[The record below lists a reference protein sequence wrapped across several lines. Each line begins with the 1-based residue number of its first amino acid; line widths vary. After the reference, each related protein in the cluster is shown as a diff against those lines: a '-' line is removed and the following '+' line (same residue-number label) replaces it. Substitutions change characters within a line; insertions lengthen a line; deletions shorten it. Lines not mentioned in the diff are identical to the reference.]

1 MVFSLADLYIGQ
13 VFQVSKQKVKN
24 TKKARPKRAFLLL
37 YKIMNMEIYQ
47 NENLRRQIYKVPLDE
62 QKELLD
68 TLDQRSDSE
77 AERLRRYIA
86 LPDLT
91 RLEGNPVKMITD
103 VVIGLPSLRN
113 FDLIETPEIITPKL
127 VFDLFN
133 FPKDHPARTSS
144 DTYYVDENNILRPHT
159 SLMWKHY
166 LDIPNVLERL
176 EKNGMVGTLS
186 YGTVYR
192 RDEIDWQHSNVL
204 HHIDGL
210 FICRKDIKEISEQD
224 LKDILTEVAQALYG
238 KDVESRFNID
248 RFPYTDPSV
257 EMEIKWDD
265 EWVEILGAG
274 IPHPKVIEN
283 LGLDPEKYTGWA
295 FGFGADRLAMIKMRI
310 PDIRLLRSNDPRITK
325 QFSSLD
331 KIYEPVSKYPPIV
344 RDISFIVDAD
354 KFNIFE
360 YYELIREVAGGEC
373 VEEMEQ
379 IDKYEDEERFG
390 KNKVS
395 YAFRIVYRHLDKTLT
410 KEEVD
415 VIHKKLEEET
425 EKRWS
430 AEIR

>member
-1 MVFSLADLYIGQ
+1 MI
-13 VFQVSKQKVKN
+13 
-24 TKKARPKRAFLLL
+24 
-37 YKIMNMEIYQ
+37 IYQ
-47 NENLRRQIYKVPLDE
+47 DKSLKRQIYKVPFDE
-62 QKELLD
+62 QETLLD
-68 TLDQRSDSE
+68 TLNQRNDTE

-103 VVIGLPSLRN
+103 VVINLSSLKN
-113 FDLIETPEIITPKL
+113 FDLIETPEIISPEL

-133 FPKDHPARTSS
+133 FPKEHPARTSS
-144 DTYYVDENNILRPHT
+144 DTYYVDESHILRPHT
-159 SLMWKHY
+159 SLMWKYY
-166 LDIPNVLERL
+166 LDIPDVLERL
-176 EKNGMVGTLS
+176 EKNGMAGTLS

-210 FICRKDIKEISEQD
+210 FVCRKDIKEIGEQD
-224 LKDILTEVAQALYG
+224 LKDILTEVAEALYG

-248 RFPYTDPSV
+248 RFPYTDPSI

-274 IPHPKVIEN
+274 IPHPQVIEN
-283 LGLDPEKYTGWA
+283 LGLSPDQYTGWA

-310 PDIRLLRSNDPRITK
+310 PDIRLLRSDDPRVTN
-325 QFSSLD
+325 QFNSLENV
-331 KIYEPVSKYPPIV
+331 YEPVSKYPPVV
-344 RDISFIVDAD
+344 RDISFVVNAD

-360 YYELIREVAGGEC
+360 YYELIREVAGGEY

-379 IDKYEDEERFG
+379 IDKYENEERFG
-390 KNKVS
+390 KGKVS
-395 YAFRIVYRHLDKTLT
+395 YAFRITYRHLDKTLT

-415 VIHKKLEEET
+415 VMHHKLEEET
-425 EKRWS
+425 AKRWS
-430 AEIR
+430 AEVR

>member
-1 MVFSLADLYIGQ
+1 M
-13 VFQVSKQKVKN
+13 K
-24 TKKARPKRAFLLL
+24 
-37 YKIMNMEIYQ
+37 IYQ
-47 NENLRRQIYKVPLDE
+47 NECLKRQTYQVPLDE
-62 QKELLD
+62 QEALMSKLNTRTD
-68 TLDQRSDSE
+68 TE

-91 RLEGNPVKMITD
+91 RLEGNPVKMTTD
-103 VVIGLPSLRN
+103 VVIGLPSLKN
-113 FDLIETPEIITPKL
+113 FDLIETPEIISPEL

-144 DTYYVDENNILRPHT
+144 DTYYVDEKHILRPHT
-159 SLMWKHY
+159 SLMWKYY
-166 LDIPNVLERL
+166 LDIPDVLERL

-210 FICRKDIKEISEQD
+210 FICRKDIKEIGEQD

-238 KDVESRFNID
+238 KDVESRFNIN
-248 RFPYTDPSV
+248 RFPYTDPSI

-265 EWVEILGAG
+265 GWVEILGAG
-274 IPHPKVIEN
+274 IPHPQVIEN
-283 LGLDPEKYTGWA
+283 LGLDPNKYTGWA

-310 PDIRLLRSNDPRITK
+310 PDIRLLRSDDPRVTS
-325 QFSSLD
+325 QFNSLENV
-331 KIYEPVSKYPPIV
+331 YEPVSKYPPVV
-344 RDISFIVDAD
+344 RDISFVVAAD

-360 YYELIREVAGGEC
+360 YYELIREVAGGEY

-379 IDKYEDEERFG
+379 IDKYENEERFG
-390 KNKVS
+390 KGKVS

-410 KEEVD
+410 REEVD
-415 VIHKKLEEET
+415 IMHHKLEEET
-425 EKRWS
+425 SKRWG
-430 AEIR
+430 ADIR